1 MACLLESLKFQW
13 EVVCVSLI
21 VSGMSFSKHPVT
33 FEMLS
38 RENVAASTSPPG
50 EGEGFPNSQMP
61 NDFHTPALVEGQFT
75 HGTPKLEKP
84 SLETCAMD
92 YSSC

>member
-1 MACLLESLKFQW
+1 M
-13 EVVCVSLI
+13 SLI

-38 RENVAASTSPPG
+38 RENVVASSSPPG
-50 EGEGFPNSQMP
+50 EGEGFPNSQILLP
-61 NDFHTPALVEGQFT
+61 NGFHTPALLESQLT
-75 HGTPKLEKP
+75 HGTAKLKKP